1 MQAINN
7 ADSLRKFRKQ
17 LSELSENLGHK
28 LRETNQQVEDLSK
41 TWRDEQFKVF
51 SMKFE
56 EHKKEIE
63 PLSKKIKDFESDY
76 LKVKEEK
83 IRKFTG
89 GK

>member
-17 LSELSENLGHK
+17 LTELADNLDRRLK
-28 LRETNQQVEDLSK
+28 ETNQQVEDLSK

-51 SMKFE
+51 VTKFE

-63 PLSKKIKDFESDY
+63 PLSKKIKEFENPY
-76 LKVKEEK
+76 LRVKEEK

-89 GK
+89 G